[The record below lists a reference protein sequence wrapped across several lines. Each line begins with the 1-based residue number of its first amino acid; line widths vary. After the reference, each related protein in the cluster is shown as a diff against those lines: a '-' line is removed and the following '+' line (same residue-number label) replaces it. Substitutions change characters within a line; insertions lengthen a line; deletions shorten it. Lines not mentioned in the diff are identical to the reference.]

1 MNERIKAGSHIH
13 AGDGGYGI
21 GTKENYDAFVK
32 VRNKSLAAAR
42 IRRLAEQAGFDVYG
56 WNENELEKFAEL
68 IINECAEFVENDDY
82 RGITLAGRL
91 KQHFGVGE

>member
-1 MNERIKAGSHIH
+1 MNERIKAGSDIH

-42 IRRLAEQAGFDVYG
+42 IKEIAVEAKLEHCVSHVRLQD
-56 WNENELEKFAEL
+56 FAER
-68 IINECAEFVENDDY
+68 IIKECAELVEYNSK
-82 RGITLAGRL
+82 GAGRDIRE
-91 KQHFGVGE
+91 HFGIEE